1 MVNSLTAC
9 RNNNKLNQSVQK
21 KSDSQMRK
29 LKIGLSTTKMER
41 KPKSTK
47 LDGSINYGSAPLTK
61 SI

>member
-1 MVNSLTAC
+1 
-9 RNNNKLNQSVQK
+9 
-21 KSDSQMRK
+21 MRK

-47 LDGSINYGSAPLTK
+47 LDGSINYGRAPLTK